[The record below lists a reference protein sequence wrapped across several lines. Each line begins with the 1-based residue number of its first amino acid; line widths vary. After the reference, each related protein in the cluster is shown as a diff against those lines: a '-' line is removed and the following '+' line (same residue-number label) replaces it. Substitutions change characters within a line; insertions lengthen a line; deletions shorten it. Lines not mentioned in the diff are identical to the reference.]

1 MLQAIKEKKI
11 KPYKKRKRKK
21 ENKIKLYK
29 RRKKIKDDNFFD
41 NQPEL
46 ISLLAPEVIE
56 EHRDYIYMGDDKFAR
71 IFSMM
76 FYPNYIE
83 IGWLDDILN
92 TIGDVDISIQVQVA
106 DERNVIKYLTH
117 KVTKLQSDYILFEKQ
132 GNIEEL
138 HRLNE
143 NIQAFEEMRRNIQ
156 INNDKLFFIKV
167 ILRLNAKS
175 LKELNEKSK
184 ILKDEFANKSC
195 EIRTLYFKQ
204 LDALKETLP
213 VNDNILKDNTKNM
226 TTAGLAAMFPIART
240 KSSVKDGIYLGRDLF
255 TGLPLNLETFTSQLA
270 NANIAIFGVP
280 GSGKSVTVKT
290 MVGRNALI
298 NRRASILDIEGEYVA
313 QTEKLGGRIIKVRQT
328 IPVGIN
334 LFDIDID
341 DDEGFIDIDTKITEI
356 RAIMNGIINKY
367 ENRTL
372 KPNEIADI
380 EQAVR
385 EVYKEKEIT
394 KDIDSIYEKTGGNYE
409 GKITFGN
416 IKKKM
421 PTLTDFYRVMKEKI
435 KNEELSSALSNF
447 LRGKTLG
454 IFDCQS
460 TLRVN
465 DQTICFD
472 ISEIKDEIMRYYVCL
487 VLTTWITNK
496 YMATKERNKRYVVV
510 DEAWNLFK
518 NKETSDFLENL
529 ARRARK
535 KKVAMILATQY
546 LLELRQDRQAEAILN
561 CCDTVILLKQS
572 IGSIDE
578 TMKFFKLPLGA
589 KEILMKARPGEC
601 ILIKGGEVRAIKID
615 MTKFESEFIT
625 T

>member
-298 NRRASILDIEGEYVA
+298 NRRSSILDIEGEYVA

-435 KNEELSSALSNF
+435 KNEELSSTLSNF

>member
-29 RRKKIKDDNFFD
+29 KRKKIKDDNFFD

-71 IFSMM
+71 IFSLM

-156 INNDKLFFIKV
+156 INNDKLFFIEV

-255 TGLPLNLETFTSQLA
+255 TGLPLNLETFTPQLA

-298 NRRASILDIEGEYVA
+298 NRRSSILDIEGEYVA

-421 PTLTDFYRVMKEKI
+421 PTLTDFHRVMKEKI
-435 KNEELSSALSNF
+435 KNKELSSTLSNF

-460 TLRVN
+460 TLKIN

>member
-1 MLQAIKEKKI
+1 
-11 KPYKKRKRKK
+11 
-21 ENKIKLYK
+21 
-29 RRKKIKDDNFFD
+29 
-41 NQPEL
+41 
-46 ISLLAPEVIE
+46 
-56 EHRDYIYMGDDKFAR
+56 
-71 IFSMM
+71 
-76 FYPNYIE
+76 
-83 IGWLDDILN
+83 
-92 TIGDVDISIQVQVA
+92 
-106 DERNVIKYLTH
+106 
-117 KVTKLQSDYILFEKQ
+117 
-132 GNIEEL
+132 
-138 HRLNE
+138 
-143 NIQAFEEMRRNIQ
+143 MRRNIQ
-156 INNDKLFFIKV
+156 INNDKLFFIK
-167 ILRLNAKS
+167 ITLRVNATS

-184 ILKDEFANKSC
+184 LLRDEFANKSC
-195 EIRTLYFKQ
+195 EIRPLYFKQ

-213 VNDNILKDNTKNM
+213 LNNNIISDNNRNM

-240 KSSVKDGIYLGRDLF
+240 KSSVKEGIYLGRDLF
-255 TGLPLNLETFTSQLA
+255 TGLPMNLETFTQGLA

-290 MVGRNALI
+290 IVGRTALI
-298 NRRASILDIEGEYVA
+298 NRRASILDVEGEYVA
-313 QTEKLGGRIIKVRQT
+313 QTEKLGGRIIKVRQS

-341 DDEGFIDIDTKITEI
+341 EDEGFIDIDSKITEI
-356 RAIMNGIINKY
+356 RSIMNGIINKY

-385 EVYKEKEIT
+385 EVYREKEIT
-394 KDIDSIYEKTGGNYE
+394 KDRDSIYEKEGGKHE
-409 GKITFGN
+409 GVITFGN

-421 PTLTDFYRVMKEKI
+421 PTLTDFHRVMKEKI
-435 KNEELSSALSNF
+435 KNKELTSTISNF
-447 LRGKTLG
+447 LNGNTLG

-460 TLRVN
+460 TLKIN
-465 DQTICFD
+465 DQIICFD

-535 KKVAMILATQY
+535 KKVAMILATQN
-546 LLELRQDRQAEAILN
+546 LSEMRQSNQAEAIIN
-561 CCDTVILLKQS
+561 CCDTIILLKQS
-572 IGSIDE
+572 IGSVDE
-578 TMKFFKLPLGA
+578 IMKFFKLPSGV
-589 KEILMKARPGEC
+589 KEILTKARPGEC
-601 ILIKGGEVRAIKID
+601 ILIRGGDVRAIKID

>member
-1 MLQAIKEKKI
+1 MLQVKKEKKL
-11 KPYKKRKRKK
+11 KPYKKRKRVK
-21 ENKIKLYK
+21 EE
-29 RRKKIKDDNFFD
+29 DFFD
-41 NQPEL
+41 NQPQL
-46 ISLLAPEVIE
+46 MSLLAPEVIQE
-56 EHRDYIYMGDDKFAR
+56 KRDYIYMGDDKYAR
-71 IFSMM
+71 IFTLMV
-76 FYPNYIE
+76 YPNYIE

-92 TIGDVDISIQVQVA
+92 TIGDVDISTQVQVA

-117 KVTKLQSDYILFEKQ
+117 KVTKLQSDYLLFERQ

-138 HRLNE
+138 HRLEE

-156 INNDKLFFIKV
+156 INNDKMFFIK
-167 ILRLNAKS
+167 ITLRVNAES

-184 ILKDEFANKSC
+184 MLRDEFANRSC
-195 EIRTLYFKQ
+195 EIRPLYFKQ

-213 VNDNILKDNTKNM
+213 LNNNILNDNNRNM
-226 TTAGLAAMFPIART
+226 TTRGLAAMFPIART
-240 KSSVKDGIYLGRDLF
+240 KSSTQEGIYLGRDLF
-255 TGLPLNLETFTSQLA
+255 TGLPMNLETFCDGLA

-280 GSGKSVTVKT
+280 GAGKSVTVKT
-290 MVGRNALI
+290 IVGRSALI
-298 NRRASILDIEGEYVA
+298 NRRSSILDIEGEYVQ
-313 QTEKLGGRIIKVRQT
+313 QTEKLGGRIIKVRQSV
-328 IPVGIN
+328 PVGIN

-341 DDEGFIDIDTKITEI
+341 EDEGFIDIDSKVTEI
-356 RAIMNGIINKY
+356 RAIINGIINKY

-372 KPNEIADI
+372 KPYEIADI
-380 EQAVR
+380 EQAVK
-385 EVYKEKEIT
+385 EVYREKEIT
-394 KDIDSIYEKTGGNYE
+394 KDIHSIYEKEGGKIE

-421 PTLTDFYRVMKEKI
+421 PTLTDFHRVMKQKI
-435 KNEELSSALSNF
+435 GNEELAATLSNF
-447 LRGKTLG
+447 LTGNTLG

-460 TLRVN
+460 TLKIN
-465 DQTICFD
+465 DQIICFD
-472 ISEIKDEIMRYYVCL
+472 ISQIKDEIMRYYVCL

-496 YMATKERNKRYVVV
+496 YMATNERNKRYVVV

-535 KKVAMILATQY
+535 KKVAMILATQH
-546 LLELRQDRQAEAILN
+546 LSELRQNRQTEAIMN
-561 CCDTVILLKQS
+561 CCDTLIFLKHA

-578 TMKFFKLPLGA
+578 IMKFFKLPSGA
-589 KEILMKARPGEC
+589 REILIKARPGEC
-601 ILIKGGEVRAIKID
+601 ILVRGGDVRAIKID

>member
-1 MLQAIKEKKI
+1 MLQVKKEKKL
-11 KPYKKRKRKK
+11 KPYKKRKRVK
-21 ENKIKLYK
+21 EE
-29 RRKKIKDDNFFD
+29 DFFD
-41 NQPEL
+41 NQPQL
-46 ISLLAPEVIE
+46 MSLLAPEVIQE
-56 EHRDYIYMGDDKFAR
+56 KRDYIYMGDDKYAR
-71 IFSMM
+71 IFTLMV
-76 FYPNYIE
+76 YPNYIE

-92 TIGDVDISIQVQVA
+92 TIGDVDISTQVQVA

-117 KVTKLQSDYILFEKQ
+117 KVTKLQSDYLLFERQ

-138 HRLNE
+138 HRLEE

-156 INNDKLFFIKV
+156 INNDKMFFIK
-167 ILRLNAKS
+167 ITLRVNAES

-184 ILKDEFANKSC
+184 MLRDEFANRSC
-195 EIRTLYFKQ
+195 EIRPLYFKQ

-213 VNDNILKDNTKNM
+213 LNNNILNDNNRNM
-226 TTAGLAAMFPIART
+226 TTRGLAAMFPIART
-240 KSSVKDGIYLGRDLF
+240 KSSTQEGIYLGRDLF
-255 TGLPLNLETFTSQLA
+255 TGLPMNLETFCDGLA

-280 GSGKSVTVKT
+280 GAGKSVTVKT
-290 MVGRNALI
+290 IVGRSALI
-298 NRRASILDIEGEYVA
+298 NRRSSILDIEGEYVQ
-313 QTEKLGGRIIKVRQT
+313 QTEKLGGRIIKVRQSV
-328 IPVGIN
+328 PVGIN

-341 DDEGFIDIDTKITEI
+341 EDEGFIDIDSKVTEI
-356 RAIMNGIINKY
+356 RAIINGIINKY

-372 KPNEIADI
+372 KPYEIADI
-380 EQAVR
+380 EQAVK
-385 EVYKEKEIT
+385 EVYREKEIT
-394 KDIDSIYEKTGGNYE
+394 KDIHSIYEKEGGKIE

-421 PTLTDFYRVMKEKI
+421 PTLTDFHRVMKQKI
-435 KNEELSSALSNF
+435 GNEELAATLSNF
-447 LRGKTLG
+447 LTGNTLG

-460 TLRVN
+460 TLKIN
-465 DQTICFD
+465 DQIICFD
-472 ISEIKDEIMRYYVCL
+472 ISQIKDEIMRYYVCL

-496 YMATKERNKRYVVV
+496 YMATNERNKRYVVV

-535 KKVAMILATQY
+535 KKVAMILATQH
-546 LLELRQDRQAEAILN
+546 LSELRQNRQTEAIMN
-561 CCDTVILLKQS
+561 CCDTIIFLKQA

-578 TMKFFKLPLGA
+578 IMKFFKLPSGA
-589 KEILMKARPGEC
+589 REILIKARPGEC
-601 ILIKGGEVRAIKID
+601 ILVRGGDVRAIKID

>member
-1 MLQAIKEKKI
+1 MLLVTTERKI
-11 KPYKKRKRKK
+11 KPYKKRKKLKEKKIMVYKKRKK
-21 ENKIKLYK
+21 VKEE
-29 RRKKIKDDNFFD
+29 NFFN
-41 NQPEL
+41 NQPQL
-46 ISLLAPEVIE
+46 ITLLAPEVIQE
-56 EHRDYIYMGDDKFAR
+56 KKDYIYLGDDKYAR
-71 IFSMM
+71 IFTLM
-76 FYPNYIE
+76 FYPNYIG

-92 TIGDVDISIQVQVA
+92 TIGDVDISTQVQVA

-138 HRLNE
+138 HRLEE

-156 INNDKLFFIKV
+156 INNDKLFFIK
-167 ILRLNAKS
+167 ITLRLNAKNID
-175 LKELNEKSK
+175 ELNEKSK
-184 ILKDEFANKSC
+184 ILKDEFANRSC
-195 EIRTLYFKQ
+195 EIRPLYFKQ

-213 VNDNILKDNTKNM
+213 LNNNIISDNNRNM

-240 KSSVKDGIYLGRDLF
+240 KSSVKEGIYFGRDLF
-255 TGLPLNLETFTSQLA
+255 TGLPMNLETFTQGLA

-290 MVGRNALI
+290 IVGRTALI
-298 NRRASILDIEGEYVA
+298 NRRSSILDIEGEYVA
-313 QTEKLGGRIIKVRQT
+313 LTERLGGKIIKVRQSV
-328 IPVGIN
+328 PVGIN

-341 DDEGFIDIDTKITEI
+341 EDEGFIDIDSKITEI

-367 ENRTL
+367 ENRTM

-380 EQAVR
+380 EQAVK
-385 EVYKEKEIT
+385 EVYKEKGIT
-394 KDIDSIYEKTGGNYE
+394 KDASSIYEKEGGKIE

-421 PTLTDFYRVMKEKI
+421 PTLTDFHRVMKEKI
-435 KNEELSSALSNF
+435 KNKELTATLSNF
-447 LRGKTLG
+447 LSGNTLG

-460 TLRVN
+460 TLKLN
-465 DQTICFD
+465 DQVICFD
-472 ISEIKDEIMRYYVCL
+472 ISEIKDEIMRYYVSL

-496 YMATKERNKRYVVV
+496 YMATKERNERYVVV

-518 NKETSDFLENL
+518 NKETSDFIENL

-535 KKVAMILATQY
+535 KRVAMILATQH
-546 LLELRQDRQAEAILN
+546 LSEARQNSQTEATIN
-561 CCDTVILLKQS
+561 CCDTIIVLKQS
-572 IGSIDE
+572 IGNIDE
-578 TMKFFKLPLGA
+578 IMKFFKLPVGA
-589 KEILMKARPGEC
+589 REILLKARPGEC
-601 ILIKGGEVRAIKID
+601 ILIRGGDVRAIKID

>member
-1 MLQAIKEKKI
+1 MLQVKKEKKI
-11 KPYKKRKRKK
+11 KPYKRRKK
-21 ENKIKLYK
+21 EKET
-29 RRKKIKDDNFFD
+29 NFFD
-41 NQPEL
+41 NTPML
-46 ISLLAPEVIE
+46 MSLLAPDVIQE
-56 EHRDYIYMGDDKFAR
+56 KADYIYMGEDKYAR
-71 IFSMM
+71 IFTLM

-92 TIGDVDISIQVQVA
+92 MIGDVDISTQVQVA

-117 KVTKLQSDYILFEKQ
+117 RVTKLQSDYLLFESQ

-138 HRLNE
+138 HRLEE
-143 NIQAFEEMRRNIQ
+143 NIQDFEKMRRDIQ
-156 INNDKLFFIKV
+156 INNDKLFFIK
-167 ILRLNAKS
+167 ITLRVNAKS
-175 LKELNEKSK
+175 LSELNERSK
-184 ILKDEFANKSC
+184 ILKDEFAKRSC
-195 EIRTLYFKQ
+195 EVRTLYFKQ
-204 LDALKETLP
+204 LEALKETLP
-213 VNDNILKDNTKNM
+213 LNNNIISDNNRNM

-255 TGLPLNLETFTSQLA
+255 TGLPMNLETFTQGLA

-280 GSGKSVTVKT
+280 GAGKSVTVKT
-290 MVGRNALI
+290 IVGRNALI

-313 QTEKLGGRIIKVRQT
+313 LTEKLGGRTIKVRQGS
-328 IPVGIN
+328 PVGIN

-341 DDEGFIDIDTKITEI
+341 EDENFIDIDGKIIEI

-367 ENRTL
+367 ENRML
-372 KPNEIADI
+372 KSKEIADI

-385 EVYKEKEIT
+385 EVYREKEIT
-394 KDIDSIYEKTGGNYE
+394 EDKNSIYEKNGGKYE
-409 GKITFGN
+409 GKITFDS

-421 PTLTDFYRVMKEKI
+421 PTLTDFHRVMKEKI
-435 KNEELSSALSNF
+435 QNKELASTISNF
-447 LRGKTLG
+447 LKGNTLG
-454 IFDCQS
+454 IFDCES
-460 TLRVN
+460 TLKIN
-465 DQTICFD
+465 DQIICFD
-472 ISEIKDEIMRYYVCL
+472 ISEIKDEVMRFYVCL

-535 KKVAMILATQY
+535 KKVAMILATQN
-546 LLELRQDRQAEAILN
+546 LAELRQSRQAEAIIN
-561 CCDTVILLKQS
+561 CCDTIILLKQS

-578 TMKFFKLPLGA
+578 TMKFFKLPSGT
-589 KEILMKARPGEC
+589 KEILTKARPGEC
-601 ILIKGGEVRAIKID
+601 ILIRGGEVRALKID
-615 MTKFESEFIT
+615 MTKYESEFIT

>member
-1 MLQAIKEKKI
+1 MLLVRKESKIKPHKKKTKENKI
-11 KPYKKRKRKK
+11 KPYKKQKK
-21 ENKIKLYK
+21 VKEENL
-29 RRKKIKDDNFFD
+29 FD
-41 NQPEL
+41 NEPEL
-46 ISLLAPEVIE
+46 ISLLAPEVIQE
-56 EHRDYIYMGDDKFAR
+56 KRDYIYMGDDKFAR
-71 IFSMM
+71 IFTLM
-76 FYPNYIE
+76 FYPNYIN

-92 TIGDVDISIQVQVA
+92 TIGDVDISTQVQVA

-117 KVTKLQSDYILFEKQ
+117 KITKARSDYMLFEKQ

-138 HRLNE
+138 HRLKE
-143 NIQAFEEMRRNIQ
+143 NIESFEQMRRDIQ
-156 INNDKLFFIKV
+156 INNDKLFFIK
-167 ILRLNAKS
+167 ITLRLNAIS
-175 LKELNEKSK
+175 MEELNEKSK
-184 ILKDEFANKSC
+184 MLRDEFANRSC

-213 VNDNILKDNTKNM
+213 LNNNIIKDNNRNM

-240 KSSVKDGIYLGRDLF
+240 KSSVKEGIYLGRDLF
-255 TGLPLNLETFTSQLA
+255 TGLPMNLETFTTGLA

-280 GSGKSVTVKT
+280 GAGKSVTVKT
-290 MVGRNALI
+290 IVGRMALL
-298 NRRASILDIEGEYVA
+298 NRRSSILDIEGEYVA

-328 IPVGIN
+328 VPVGIN
-334 LFDIDID
+334 LFDIDVD
-341 DDEGFIDIDTKITEI
+341 EDEGFIDIDTKITEI
-356 RAIMNGIINKY
+356 RAIFNGIINKY

-372 KPNEIADI
+372 KSNEIADI

-394 KDIDSIYEKTGGNYE
+394 KDKNSIYERQGGKYD
-409 GKITFGN
+409 GMITFSN

-421 PTLTDFYRVMKEKI
+421 PTLTDFHRVMKNKI
-435 KNEELSSALSNF
+435 KNEELSKTISNF
-447 LRGKTLG
+447 LRGSTLG

-460 TLRVN
+460 TLKIN
-465 DQTICFD
+465 DQIICFD
-472 ISEIKDEIMRYYVCL
+472 ISEIKDEIMRYYVSL

-535 KKVAMILATQY
+535 KKTAMILATQN
-546 LLELRQDRQAEAILN
+546 LSELRQNRQAEAIIN
-561 CCDTVILLKQS
+561 CCDTIILLKQS
-572 IGSIDE
+572 VGSIDE
-578 TMKFFKLPLGA
+578 IMKFFKLPSGT
-589 KEILMKARPGEC
+589 KEILTKARPGEC
-601 ILIKGGEVRAIKID
+601 ILIRGGDVRAIKID

>member
-1 MLQAIKEKKI
+1 MLLVTTERKI
-11 KPYKKRKRKK
+11 KPHKKRKKPKEIKIKVYKKRKKVK
-21 ENKIKLYK
+21 EE
-29 RRKKIKDDNFFD
+29 NFFD
-41 NQPEL
+41 NQPQL
-46 ISLLAPEVIE
+46 ITLLAPEVIQE
-56 EHRDYIYMGDDKFAR
+56 KKDYIYLGDDKYAR
-71 IFSMM
+71 IFTLM
-76 FYPNYIE
+76 FYPNYIG

-92 TIGDVDISIQVQVA
+92 AIGDVDISTQVQVA

-117 KVTKLQSDYILFEKQ
+117 KVTKLQSDYMLFEKQ

-138 HRLNE
+138 HRLEE

-156 INNDKLFFIKV
+156 INNDKLFFIK
-167 ILRLNAKS
+167 ITLRLNAKS
-175 LKELNEKSK
+175 LDELNEKSK
-184 ILKDEFANKSC
+184 MLKDEFANRSC
-195 EIRTLYFKQ
+195 EIRPLYFKQ

-213 VNDNILKDNTKNM
+213 LNNNIISENNRNM

-240 KSSVKDGIYLGRDLF
+240 KSSVKEGIYFGRDLF
-255 TGLPLNLETFTSQLA
+255 TGLPMNLETFTQGLA

-290 MVGRNALI
+290 IVGRTALI
-298 NRRASILDIEGEYVA
+298 NRRSSILDIEGEYVA
-313 QTEKLGGRIIKVRQT
+313 LTERLGGRIIKVRQSV
-328 IPVGIN
+328 PVGIN

-341 DDEGFIDIDTKITEI
+341 EDEGFIDIDSKITEI

-367 ENRTL
+367 EDRTM

-380 EQAVR
+380 EQAVK
-385 EVYKEKEIT
+385 EVYKEKGIT
-394 KDIDSIYEKTGGNYE
+394 KDASSIYEKEGGKIE

-421 PTLTDFYRVMKEKI
+421 PTLIDFHRVMKEKI
-435 KNEELSSALSNF
+435 KNKELTATLSNF
-447 LRGKTLG
+447 LSGNTLG

-460 TLRVN
+460 TLKLN
-465 DQTICFD
+465 DQVICFD

-496 YMATKERNKRYVVV
+496 YMATKERNERYVVV

-518 NKETSDFLENL
+518 NKETADFIENL

-535 KKVAMILATQY
+535 KRVAMILATQH
-546 LLELRQDRQAEAILN
+546 LSEARQNSQTEATIN
-561 CCDTVILLKQS
+561 CCDTIIILKQS
-572 IGSIDE
+572 IGNIDE
-578 TMKFFKLPLGA
+578 IMKFFKLPIGA
-589 KEILMKARPGEC
+589 REILLKARAGEC
-601 ILIKGGEVRAIKID
+601 ILIRGGDIRAIKID
-615 MTKFESEFIT
+615 MTKYESQFIT

>member
-1 MLQAIKEKKI
+1 MLLVKKEKKI
-11 KPYKKRKRKK
+11 KPYKKIKK
-21 ENKIKLYK
+21 ENK
-29 RRKKIKDDNFFD
+29 DNLFE
-41 NQPEL
+41 NQPQL
-46 ISLLAPEVIE
+46 MSLLAPEVIE
-56 EHRDYIYMGDDKFAR
+56 EKRDYIYMGNDKYAR
-71 IFSMM
+71 IFSLL

-92 TIGDVDISIQVQVA
+92 SIGDVDISTQVQIA

-117 KVTKLQSDYILFEKQ
+117 KVTKLQSDYFLFQRQ

-138 HRLNE
+138 HRLEE
-143 NIQAFEEMRRNIQ
+143 NIMSFEEMRRNIQ
-156 INNDKLFFIKV
+156 INNDKLFFIK
-167 ILRLNAKS
+167 ITLRVNAKS
-175 LKELNEKSK
+175 LEELNEKSK
-184 ILKDEFANKSC
+184 LLRDEFANRSC
-195 EIRTLYFKQ
+195 EVRPLYFKQ

-213 VNDNILKDNTKNM
+213 LNNNIISDNNRNM
-226 TTAGLAAMFPIART
+226 TSAGLADMFPIART
-240 KSSVKDGIYLGRDLF
+240 KSSVKEGVYLGRDLF
-255 TGLPLNLETFTSQLA
+255 TGLPINLETFTQGLA
-270 NANIAIFGVP
+270 NANIAIFGIP

-290 MVGRNALI
+290 LIGRTALI
-298 NRRASILDIEGEYVA
+298 NRRSSILDIEGEYVEL
-313 QTEKLGGRIIKVRQT
+313 TEKLGGRVIKVKQT

-341 DDEGFIDIDTKITEI
+341 EDEGFIDIDSKITEI

-385 EVYKEKEIT
+385 EVYREKEIT
-394 KDIDSIYEKTGGNYE
+394 KDKDSIYEKEGGKIE

-421 PTLTDFYRVMKEKI
+421 PTLTDFHRVMKDKI
-435 KNEELSSALSNF
+435 KNKELTSTISNF
-447 LRGKTLG
+447 LKGNTLG

-460 TLRVN
+460 TLKIN
-465 DQTICFD
+465 DQIICFD

-496 YMATKERNKRYVVV
+496 YMATKDRNKRYVVV

-535 KKVAMILATQY
+535 KKVAMILATQN
-546 LLELRQDRQAEAILN
+546 LSELRQNSQAEAIVN
-561 CCDTVILLKQS
+561 CCDTIILLKQS
-572 IGSIDE
+572 IGCIDE
-578 TMKFFKLPLGA
+578 IMKFFKLPSGV
-589 KEILMKARPGEC
+589 KEILTKARPGEC
-601 ILIKGGEVRAIKID
+601 ILLRGGDVRAIKID